1 VVTLPLVVFSRVRLE
16 PNPEMNAP
24 ATRFIT
30 AVTIGVNVVNQ
41 MLIAHERCGVAD
53 LKAVFAAARAGSRR
67 HETAGSGC
75 ARRLD
80 GRQDRHSLALR
91 ANAL

>member
-1 VVTLPLVVFSRVRLE
+1 MVTLPLVVFSRVRLE
-16 PNPEMNAP
+16 PNPGMNVP

-30 AVTIGVNVVNQ
+30 AVTIGVIVVNL
-41 MLIAHERCGVAD
+41 MPIAHERCGVAD
-53 LKAVFAAARAGSRR
+53 LKAAFAAARAGSRR
-67 HETAGSGC
+67 HEAAGSVC